1 MILTIFI
8 HIDLSKI
15 LLIVGEIN
23 FLIKLLLLYIQI
35 VSTCNNENF
44 YTCVN
49 FSILFIDIFLFYLKN
64 GITFICNIH
73 QKNIYIYVYV
83 MVYKNSNGISLF
95 FFFFSYSKNEFRIL
109 RSKKKF
115 NLHIVA

>member
-15 LLIVGEIN
+15 LLIMGEIN

-35 VSTCNNENF
+35 VSTCNDENF

-73 QKNIYIYVYV
+73 QKNIYMYT
-83 MVYKNSNGISLF
+83 
-95 FFFFSYSKNEFRIL
+95 
-109 RSKKKF
+109 
-115 NLHIVA
+115 